1 MKTSTPTFVLELPL
15 RVNDQQDRFLTQ
27 AFEFGRTLYNAT
39 LGTALGQIKR
49 LRESKEWRE
58 ARNLPKGKERSQKF
72 AALQRKRGLTE
83 NGLRTIANNHR
94 KASGRNDI
102 GAHEAQCIGRTVWR
116 TVERYMFKD
125 SGRPR
130 FKSYRRGLNSIE
142 GTDNH
147 EIIFKPERQAVVWRK
162 QELRI
167 LNLDKAY
174 SREALSDPLNPAE
187 YKRTKYCRI
196 LRRTLNGVRRWYVQI
211 VLEGLAPVR
220 MIPAPVSEVVGIDPG
235 PSQIAYFHEHYA
247 DIVKV
252 APHVDLQERE
262 IRRLQRKIDRSRR
275 ANNPDN
281 YEDDGQIK
289 KGPLKWHISHRM
301 KKLTA
306 VLAEHYRC
314 LAATRKRDHGELV
327 NRLLQIGGTIKIEKN
342 SYRSYQRN
350 FGKSTTRSGM
360 GMFVDHLKRKAASA
374 GAKVVELN
382 AYELKM
388 SQYDPQTDA
397 YRKKPLKERWHRWGN
412 SDILVQRDIMSAF
425 LACYATENGHD
436 RSLLLRKWATAEPLL
451 SGSGLCRRQPRSDQ
465 EEPKGSLRLT
475 KPRVTTP
482 AERERGLPRTF
493 CAGSDVRS
501 DCPFGDPAG
510 RAFCR
515 SE

>member
-1 MKTSTPTFVLELPL
+1 MALFNLGMRQPCIPSEEESFRLNPL
-15 RVNDQQDRFLTQ
+15 DFEEFL
-27 AFEFGRTLYNAT
+27 GAT
-39 LGTALGQIKR
+39 GNVPL
-49 LRESKEWRE
+49 
-58 ARNLPKGKERSQKF
+58 
-72 AALQRKRGLTE
+72 AALIRDSFEKQEALPE
-83 NGLRTIANNHR
+83 ALHR
-94 KASGRNDI
+94 KAL
-102 GAHEAQCIGRTVWR
+102 GA
-116 TVERYMFKD
+116 
-125 SGRPR
+125 
-130 FKSYRRGLNSIE
+130 YR
-142 GTDNH
+142 
-147 EIIFKPERQAVVWRK
+147 
-162 QELRI
+162 
-167 LNLDKAY
+167 
-174 SREALSDPLNPAE
+174 E
-187 YKRTKYCRI
+187 Y
-196 LRRTLNGVRRWYVQI
+196 
-211 VLEGLAPVR
+211 VLEGLAPIR

-252 APHVDLQERE
+252 APHVDLQEEE

-275 ANNPDN
+275 ANNPNN
-281 YEDDGQIK
+281 YEEDGRTK
-289 KGPLKWHISHRM
+289 KGPLKWRISHRM

-306 VLAEHYRC
+306 VLAEHHRC
-314 LAATRKRDHGELV
+314 LAATRKHDHGELV

-374 GAKVVELN
+374 GAKVVELD

-451 SGSGLCRRQPRSDQ
+451 SGSGLCRQQPRSDQ

-475 KPRVTTP
+475 KPWVTTP